1 MIIPVHKPLGSSS
14 HLLAKQ
20 IGKNHQE
27 KATHTGTLD
36 PMADGV
42 LVVLTGEDRF
52 KKAEY
57 SNWKKT
63 YQFQILVGIKTDSG
77 DLLGLIEKNNT
88 AIQKREGKL
97 EKTLEEIKIDL
108 EKNIEKILPQ
118 FIGKQT
124 QTAPAFSAQRIAGK
138 SGFDLAKQGKE
149 FELQKNKIEIFSLKI
164 IPSKNTSQKIK
175 TISSKELLEYIQQ
188 TIPLVRGD
196 FRQKEIITQWENLLE
211 NNKLQNNFLII
222 TLEAVTTKRTYIR
235 SLIQEIS
242 QNINLPMT
250 AFSITRTKN
259 GPFSIEDCA
268 NEKSL
273 N

>member
-1 MIIPVHKPLGSSS
+1 MIIPIYKPLGSSS
-14 HLLAKQ
+14 HQLAKL
-20 IGKNHQE
+20 IGESHRE

-36 PMADGV
+36 PMADGG

-57 SNWKKT
+57 SNWEKT

-77 DLLGLIEKNNT
+77 DLLGLIEKNSTSSNP
-88 AIQKREGKL
+88 K
-97 EKTLEEIKIDL
+97 EKQNLIKNLEEKIKTTLL
-108 EKNIEKILPQ
+108 EL
-118 FIGKQT
+118 IGKQT
-124 QTAPAFSAQRIAGK
+124 QIAPAFSAQRVAGK
-138 SGFDLAKQGKE
+138 AGFDLAKQGKK
-149 FELQKNKIEIFSLKI
+149 FELQKNEIEIFSLKI
-164 IPSKNTSQKIK
+164 IPSENTKKKIK
-175 TISSKELLEYIQQ
+175 NISSKELLEYIQQ
-188 TIPLVRGD
+188 TISLVKGD
-196 FRQKEIITQWENLLE
+196 FRQKKIITQWENLLK
-211 NNKLQNNFLII
+211 NDKQQNNFLII

-242 QNINLPMT
+242 QKLNLPMT

-268 NEKSL
+268 NKKSL